1 LNSDQTDKKQIGSLT
16 LRPD

>member
-1 LNSDQTDKKQIGSLT
+1 LNSDQTEKKQIGSLT